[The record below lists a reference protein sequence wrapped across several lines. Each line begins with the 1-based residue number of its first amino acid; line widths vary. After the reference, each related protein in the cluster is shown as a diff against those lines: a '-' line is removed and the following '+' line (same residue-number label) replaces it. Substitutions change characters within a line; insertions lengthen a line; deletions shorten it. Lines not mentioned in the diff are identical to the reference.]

1 MEGSVLVIGGG
12 IAGIQ
17 TSLDLTE
24 LGFKVYLVEKTPSI
38 GGRMAQLDKTFP
50 TNDCSLCILAPKMVE
65 VFRNPNIELMTYHEV
80 QKVSG
85 KSGNFIVTVL
95 KKPRYIDEA
104 KCKGCGDCAA
114 KCPKIETPNI
124 FDMNLGKRKSIYI
137 PFPQAVPP
145 IYLIDPELC
154 LKITKGVCGVC
165 EKVCTAEAINYEQKP
180 QEIKLNVGAIVIT
193 TGFDSLGK
201 ELSSRWGY
209 NYQNVVSALEYER
222 MLSASGPLGG
232 HIVRPSDHKEP
243 DIIAFVQCAGSRD
256 LREGIPYCSSV
267 CCMYTAKE
275 AIITKEHSENSNCFV
290 FRHDVRAYGKNFYE
304 YTQRAQEEYGVKYFQ
319 TKISRIIEDPE
330 TRDLVIH
337 YEDLKTG
344 EFKDFRADLVVLAT
358 PLVPSA
364 GTKELSKVLGIEL
377 DDYNFFREKSYFNK
391 SLSSRE
397 GVFLAGFCQGPMD
410 IPETVADASGVASQ
424 VATLLNSFKFT
435 ETKEKKIEVL
445 EKEVRDADEPRIGV
459 LICHCGINIGKYID
473 IPQVIEYIKASPN
486 VVFCEDNLYSCS
498 SDSQERIKEVIK
510 EYNLNRFLVAS
521 CTPRTHESL
530 FQETCQEAGLNKY
543 LFEMVNIRDQCS
555 WVHMTEKELA
565 TEKAI
570 DLIKMGIAK
579 SRLLKPQK
587 EEKLKITQAAF
598 IIGGGISG
606 MKAALNIANQGFKVY
621 LIEKEEHLG
630 GNLRYLNML
639 YPTQEDASILLNE
652 TIEKVMKNKNIQ
664 IFLNS
669 ELKDINGYIGN
680 YNVSLI
686 DSDNT
691 VHELKVGTIIVA
703 TGGQELKPNEFF
715 EYSYT
720 NHNVITQL
728 QLEQKLKDEDQS
740 WLDKINHITTLLCV
754 NARQEKGI
762 TYCSNICCES
772 AIKNINILKQLK
784 DDLKLIVLYRDLQ
797 MAKKEFERYYRERRK
812 DAIFLRYDLKSPP
825 IIKQGNKGTSKFKI
839 KVFDTNLQDNI
850 TFDTDLIIL
859 STPMVPAD
867 NLDKLAKMLKV
878 PLDKNGFFLEAH
890 VKLRPLDFATD
901 GIFLCGCAHWPKNIQ
916 DSISQA
922 NGAAARASRFLSA
935 EEIRTSGLIA
945 EVDSDLCIG
954 CGTCEDACSYNA
966 IELTKIIKEFEE
978 VNLPIIKSS
987 VNSGLCKG
995 CGICAVNC
1003 PVGAISIKHYDFEQ
1017 INAMIKTLAM

>member
-24 LGFKVYLVEKTPSI
+24 LGFKVYLVENTPSI

-85 KSGNFIVTVL
+85 KAGNFVVTVF
-95 KKPRYIDEA
+95 KKPRYIDET
-104 KCKGCGDCAA
+104 KCKGCGDCTTR
-114 KCPKIETPNI
+114 CPKIETPNI

-145 IYLIDPELC
+145 VYLIDPELC
-154 LKITKGVCGVC
+154 LKLTKGVCGVC
-165 EKVCTAEAINYEQKP
+165 EKVCKAEAIDFEQQPK
-180 QEIKLNVGAIVIT
+180 EIKLNVGAIVVA
-193 TGFDSLGK
+193 TGYHVLGE
-201 ELSSRWGY
+201 ELTSRWGY
-209 NYQNVVSALEYER
+209 SYKNVVNALEYER
-222 MLSASGPLGG
+222 MLSASGPFDG
-232 HIVRPSDHKEP
+232 HILRPSDELEP
-243 DIIAFVQCAGSRD
+243 EKIAFIQCAGSRD

-275 AIITKEHSENSNCFV
+275 AIITKEHSENSECFV

-304 YTQRAQEEYGVKYFQ
+304 FTQRAQEEYGVKYFQ

-330 TRDLVIH
+330 TNDLVIH

-344 EFKDFRADLVVLAT
+344 GFKDFKANLVVLAT
-358 PLVPSA
+358 PLVPSG
-364 GTKELSKVLGIEL
+364 GTTELAKVLDIEL
-377 DDYNFFREKSYFNK
+377 DEYNFFQEKSYYSK
-391 SLSSRE
+391 SISSKE
-397 GVFLAGFCQGPMD
+397 GIFLAGFCQGPMD
-410 IPETVADASGVASQ
+410 IPETVADSSGVASQ

-435 ETKEKKIEVL
+435 ETQEKIIEKP
-445 EKEVRDADEPRIGV
+445 EKTVEETDMPRIGIF
-459 LICHCGINIGKYID
+459 ICHCGINIGKYID
-473 IPQVIEYIKASPN
+473 IPQVIEHIKMLPD

-510 EYNLNRFLVAS
+510 EYDLNRFIVAS

-543 LFEMVNIRDQCS
+543 LFDMVNIRDQCS

-570 DLIKMGIAK
+570 DLIRMGIAK
-579 SRLLKPQK
+579 SRLLKPQ
-587 EEKLKITQAAF
+587 EEKTLKITQTALV
-598 IIGGGISG
+598 IGGGISG
-606 MKAALNIANQGFKVY
+606 MTAALNVANQGFIAY
-621 LIEKEEHLG
+621 LIEKDKYLG
-630 GNLRYLNML
+630 GNLKYLNML
-639 YPTQEDASILLNE
+639 FPTQEDASVLLNE
-652 TIEKVMKNKNIQ
+652 TIEKVEQNRNIQ

-669 ELKDINGYIGN
+669 DLKDINGYIGN

-686 DSDNT
+686 DSDNKI
-691 VHELKVGTIIVA
+691 HELKIGTIIVA

-715 EYSYT
+715 QYTYT

-740 WLDKINHITTLLCV
+740 WLAKLNHITTLLCV

-762 TYCSNICCES
+762 TYCSNICCET
-772 AIKNINILKQLK
+772 AIKNINILKELK
-784 DDLKLIVLYRDLQ
+784 QDLKLIVLYRDLQ

-812 DAIFLRYDLKSPP
+812 DAIFLRYDLNNPP
-825 IIKQGNKGTSKFKI
+825 AIKDRNNGTSKFEI
-839 KVFDTNLQDNI
+839 EVFDTNLQDNI
-850 TFDTDLIIL
+850 KFETDLIVL

-867 NLDKLAKMLKV
+867 NLDELAKMLKV

-922 NGAAARASRFLSA
+922 NGAAGRACRFLSA
-935 EEIRTSGLIA
+935 GEITSSGLIA
-945 EVDSDLCIG
+945 EVDPEMCIG
-954 CGTCEDACSYNA
+954 CGTCEEACSYNA
-966 IELTKIIKEFEE
+966 IEITSVVKEFEE
-978 VNLPIIKSS
+978 VSLPVKKSS

-995 CGICAVNC
+995 CGTCAVNC
-1003 PVGAISIKHYDFEQ
+1003 PVGAISIKHYGFEQ
-1017 INAMIKTLAM
+1017 INAMIKTLAT